1 MRLAPA
7 ALELLH
13 PLLSVDR
20 SLKETSKETFGCGGA
35 QPRGESGKLA
45 QLAAPA
51 AKARR
56 RKPGRDFMLL
66 PVVFQAGLKLV
77 NRNVDRSNGFGAVS
91 AEIVSRVVQMLT
103 SPSE

>member
-1 MRLAPA
+1 
-7 ALELLH
+7 
-13 PLLSVDR
+13 
-20 SLKETSKETFGCGGA
+20 
-35 QPRGESGKLA
+35 
-45 QLAAPA
+45 
-51 AKARR
+51 
-56 RKPGRDFMLL
+56 MLL